1 MRRQQMEQGLETR
14 LSKLSAKLSKKLSKK
29 KSVQLSLQLAMQLAL
44 QLGQSSRRLMVLTSI
59 ALLSSIAQADLALNG
74 SSIYSDLGT
83 DQFAA
88 ALYLETRQQNSQVIQ
103 SMPGEKRMEVRIL
116 NNYSK
121 RRWFNLWMQSISI
134 NNSREN
140 FADSAEDLVALMQA
154 PKSAPQ
160 KGDLVEYIS
169 SHERGTSMR
178 FNGTELIAGLSSEVF
193 DLLLYTW
200 IGAIPPTTVFKDEIL
215 GLRSNVQATR
225 LLTTVNT
232 APERVALAASWMAP
246 AKPKLAAAPKPTL
259 AETEKA
265 QQTASVT
272 PEDVAPKAATVA
284 TIAPPVSSDQEAIPA
299 QPPQSEDQLGTTAQL
314 AAGDGDAINETEESV
329 NPESAP
335 RDDID
340 ADDDID
346 FSVEEALAMRDYTPV
361 IVQKIFKKIT
371 YPGRAIDRGQ
381 EGTVRMEVLI
391 NKQGVIEKVTV
402 TQKSRYSALNKAAV
416 RAVERAA
423 PFPNIPDAINVDFF
437 ELTVPITFKLK

>member
-1 MRRQQMEQGLETR
+1 MHRQKMEQGLETR
-14 LSKLSAKLSKKLSKK
+14 LSKLSATPSEKLCVK
-29 KSVQLSLQLAMQLAL
+29 LAMHLAL
-44 QLGQSSRRLMVLTSI
+44 RLGQSSRRLIVLTSL
-59 ALLSSIAQADLALNG
+59 ALLSTIAQADLALNG
-74 SSIYSDLGT
+74 SSIYSDLGK

-140 FADSAEDLVALMQA
+140 FADSAEELVALMQA

-215 GLRSNVQATR
+215 GLRPNAQATT

-246 AKPKLAAAPKPTL
+246 AKPKPAAAPKPTL
-259 AETEKA
+259 AEAEKA
-265 QQTASVT
+265 EQIAPVT
-272 PEDVAPKAATVA
+272 PEEVAPTAAIVAAT
-284 TIAPPVSSDQEAIPA
+284 APPVSSDQDAIPA
-299 QPPQSEDQLGTTAQL
+299 QPPQSEDQLGSTAQL
-314 AAGDGDAINETEESV
+314 AAGDGDAINETEESA
-329 NPESAP
+329 NSETAP
-335 RDDID
+335 QDDID
-340 ADDDID
+340 ADDNID
-346 FSVEEALAMRDYTPV
+346 FSVEEALAMRDYTPL

-381 EGTVRMEVLI
+381 EGTVRMAVLI
-391 NKQGVIEKVTV
+391 NKQGLIEKVTV
-402 TQKSRYSALNKAAV
+402 TQESRYSALNKAAV

-423 PFPNIPDAINVDFF
+423 PFPEIPDAINADLF